1 MKSLSHVRQ
10 FVSLWTVAYEV
21 PPSMEF
27 SRQECWSGLPV
38 PSLGDLLNLGIE
50 PGSDALQA
58 DTLTI

>member
-1 MKSLSHVRQ
+1 MKSLSHVRH

-27 SRQECWSGLPV
+27 SRQEYWSGLRI